1 MTAMLPRALRGR
13 EVVAGPCNNPAGGM
27 KADPA
32 SSEGW
37 RRGRGEK
44 FLHFLYFK
52 KEKKRERK
60 KGKKKKEK
68 VYCKTQCFRVFP
80 ESTRYITNKSV
91 NPALN
96 TLKPASGSSAPAHT
110 HTHSL
115 PCSCRDT
122 DRNRNVL

>member
-60 KGKKKKEK
+60 KGKKKKKKFIAKLSVLE
-68 VYCKTQCFRVFP
+68 YFQSPLGTLQ
-80 ESTRYITNKSV
+80 TNQ
-91 NPALN
+91 
-96 TLKPASGSSAPAHT
+96 
-110 HTHSL
+110 
-115 PCSCRDT
+115 
-122 DRNRNVL
+122 